1 MSEDNIPTNPE
12 ESSEETPKESFNP
25 YNYIDK
31 EEELNQDFNPYNYI
45 EDNYDDVDFS
55 KLMDNLERME
65 EKLPI
70 IGPMITGKKIKNV
83 YDIAQD
89 FMTNEELVSEEE
101 LTLLKDW
108 IEENNIDYNTWGDIV
123 NVVFDMPGLM
133 GEFIVGGLTTKAFLS
148 AGKGAD
154 PIWFNKDT
162 YQTIKKNNVR

>member
-1 MSEDNIPTNPE
+1 MPEDNIPANPE
-12 ESSEETPKESFNP
+12 ESNEETPKESFNP

-55 KLMDNLERME
+55 KLMDYSDRPNKGFVGAVIDNLGRME

-133 GEFIVGGLTTKAFLS
+133 GEFIVGGLTTKAVLS
-148 AGKGAD
+148 AGKGL
-154 PIWFNKDT
+154 
-162 YQTIKKNNVR
+162 